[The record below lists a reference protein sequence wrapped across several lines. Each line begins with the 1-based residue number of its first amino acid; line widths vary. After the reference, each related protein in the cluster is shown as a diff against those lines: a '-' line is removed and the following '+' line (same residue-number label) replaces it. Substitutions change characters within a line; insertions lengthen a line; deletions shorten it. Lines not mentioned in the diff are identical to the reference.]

1 MCFTCVPA
9 ESDVLAGDGSPRM
22 GVRPG
27 GGGKADFC
35 DRPFNVRWRVCAR
48 EPEVVQPGGSC
59 VRVHGRWVCF
69 PALGRRRVQHGTLG
83 GTEESDRPDGLAGDR
98 RGERAQCESGAE
110 SGGAGMRRVVTAGCW
125 AGLSPGDFRRL
136 PFHAPVHPS
145 FLGAAWCVGIVV
157 PLRPG
162 IEPCVGSSEWCPL
175 ATREAPGVVSFLI
188 WNSGCSGSPLRSR
201 VPSRRAGAALAAAS
215 VPLVA
220 VVSLDGERGLWA
232 RGLQSRQV
240 LGSEHRL
247 SGWGARA

>member
-1 MCFTCVPA
+1 MGSRGSQEPLVGRKLLRWASLMCFTCVPA

-136 PFHAPVHPS
+136 HHPQIGWS
-145 FLGAAWCVGIVV
+145 L
-157 PLRPG
+157 
-162 IEPCVGSSEWCPL
+162 SSH
-175 ATREAPGVVSFLI
+175 I
-188 WNSGCSGSPLRSR
+188 KKQ
-201 VPSRRAGAALAAAS
+201 
-215 VPLVA
+215 
-220 VVSLDGERGLWA
+220 SLNQCQWF
-232 RGLQSRQV
+232 
-240 LGSEHRL
+240 
-247 SGWGARA
+247 